1 MKRLQNRTA
10 AAAFSTWRS
19 WAETHAEHGAKLHAC
34 LVKLK
39 NHTLAAAFSAW
50 ADRAARKRER
60 QAGLQA
66 ALPKLMHRWQ
76 GFRLWIAAKCTALQ
90 DMLFMVLQLPAVFA
104 SGCAS
109 GTKSCSC
116 SPPLS
121 REEMSR

>member
-19 WAETHAEHGAKLHAC
+19 WAQTHAEHGAKLHAC

-76 GFRLWIAAKCTALQ
+76 GLAAVDCCKMHC
-90 DMLFMVLQLPAVFA
+90 FP
-104 SGCAS
+104 GCAIHDA
-109 GTKSCSC
+109 
-116 SPPLS
+116 PIVS
-121 REEMSR
+121 RVCIRVCIGDKELLLQSAPVT